1 MRPRIM
7 TAALAEM
14 DEHGVRFTMNN
25 LAARLAISKRTLYEH
40 FESKEVLVEAIVDA
54 IITDLQVQRLEIV
67 NNPGLDVYFA

>member
-25 LAARLAISKRTLYEH
+25 LAVVVPSVFNSELVKKNSTPQDPWGLAWTRNNVAGGSAYKV
-40 FESKEVLVEAIVDA
+40 ES
-54 IITDLQVQRLEIV
+54 
-67 NNPGLDVYFA
+67 